1 MRVSFGAQVRVTLVG
16 GVCVC
21 VCGLET
27 RSRVAVSWLEPN
39 YCVFGRTMR
48 ECVARRWCAGDGIM
62 CVTGQYVKE
71 MALFNGLWKAG

>member
-1 MRVSFGAQVRVTLVG
+1 M
-16 GVCVC
+16 
-21 VCGLET
+21 CGLET

-39 YCVFGRTMR
+39 YRVFGKTTR

-71 MALFNGLWKAG
+71 MALFNGLWEADFETVGRGQYDVGRTQVDRCV